1 MKPRSCDW
9 RLAICAAA
17 VLASAMMVSA
27 QETNVAPQ
35 PIDLPTALRLAGA
48 QNLDVQIA
56 RERVNEAKAS
66 QQSATA
72 QFFPWISAGV
82 VYRQHE
88 QNLQDVQGNI
98 VDVDKYSYAPG
109 GALNAQVDLGEAWFK
124 SLEAKQIT
132 QAALHGQEA
141 QRQEAVLAAA
151 QDYFDLAFAQG
162 TVGVAAEAFRLAAE
176 YENQLTRAVEAGVAF
191 KGDLLRV
198 RGQKQRHEIT
208 LRQAREQQRI
218 AAAQLAQTLR
228 LDPGVDLVALETD
241 LAPLNLVTNPVLGPL
256 VAQALNANPELK
268 QGGALIAA
276 ARENQSGAT
285 YGPMIPTISGQAFF
299 GGLGG
304 GRDGGADSFGG
315 QQDYFVGASWRIG
328 PGGLFDFTRSKASA
342 ARLKTVEL
350 GTQKLKDAVI
360 RQVVESTTRLQS
372 LAEQVGIAQ
381 RGLATAEEAL
391 SLAQQR
397 KEFGVG
403 IVLEHLQSEQDLTRA
418 RLDFLK
424 RVAEF
429 NQAQYQLL
437 RLTGRL

>member
-1 MKPRSCDW
+1 
-9 RLAICAAA
+9 LAICAAA

-276 ARENQSGAT
+276 ARENQSGVT

-424 RVAEF
+424 SVAEF

>member
-1 MKPRSCDW
+1 
-9 RLAICAAA
+9 LAICAAA

-56 RERVNEAKAS
+56 RERVNEARAS

-72 QFFPWISAGV
+72 QFFPWISAGI

-124 SLEAKQIT
+124 SLEARKIT

-151 QDYFDLAFAQG
+151 QDYFDLALAQG
-162 TVGVAAEAFRLAAE
+162 KVGVAAEAFRLAAE

-228 LDPGVDLVALETD
+228 LDPGVDLVARETD

-350 GTQKLKDAVI
+350 GTQKLKDEVI

-391 SLAQQR
+391 NLAQQR

-424 RVAEF
+424 SVAEF